1 MRYQVRLAP
10 LLIIGVIALLYP
22 TRSDAQALSFYT
34 GSGTNMFRVFGC
46 PALATLSL
54 NGTGPTQQGDCT
66 TYHTGT
72 IIPAVPLE
80 TWLATQ
86 LSPASG
92 LKAQNET
99 LQKQIDELKARVQ
112 ALEAA
117 LQRPRSEA
125 PVAPPGSTT
134 R

>member
-1 MRYQVRLAP
+1 MHYLVRLAP
-10 LLIIGVIALLYP
+10 LMIVGVLALLSP
-22 TRSDAQALSFYT
+22 SRSDAQALSFYT

-46 PALATLSL
+46 PPLATLNL

-66 TYHTGT
+66 SYHTGGIT
-72 IIPAVPLE
+72 PAVPLE
-80 TWLATQ
+80 AWLATQ
-86 LSPASG
+86 LGAAGG

-99 LQKQIDELKARVQ
+99 LQKQVDELRARVQ

-117 LQRPRSEA
+117 LQKPRSEA
-125 PVAPPGSTT
+125 PLALPSAAP